1 MTLWEVMYAN
11 EAVETMAG
19 VEEEPG
25 LQNMAGVSQDR
36 RGKAFHCHTTI
47 GG

>member
-25 LQNMAGVSQDR
+25 LQNMAGVSQDIGE
-36 RGKAFHCHTTI
+36 GKLSIVTQR
-47 GG
+47 